1 MFRIVHWSRA
11 LSAIDF
17 TLYSFLVR
25 QLQDGHL
32 DEPIDL
38 SIVQHRRPI
47 PEAWPVV
54 FTGIVTFR
62 KSIRY
67 FTVSDGRT
75 TVACYGSVPD
85 ELYER
90 VAHLEPGAILHLIDA
105 EPRFNAEQNAYV
117 LDVQDVMSLKAYE
130 NHVNAMRTQEAER
143 MARVR
148 AVNTFY
154 DDTNVYSG
162 V

>member
-1 MFRIVHWSRA
+1 M
-11 LSAIDF
+11 SAVDF
-17 TLYSFLVR
+17 TLYTYLVR
-25 QLQDGHL
+25 QLQEGQL
-32 DEPIDL
+32 DETIDL

-54 FTGIVTFR
+54 FTGLVTFR

-67 FTVSDGRT
+67 FTVSDGKT

-90 VAHLEPGAILHLIDA
+90 VAHLEPGAIIHLIDS
-105 EPRFNAEQNAYV
+105 EPRFNSEQNAYV
-117 LDVQDVMSLKAYE
+117 LDVQDVMTLKAYE
-130 NHVNAMRTQEAER
+130 NHVNAMRIREAER
-143 MARVR
+143 LARMR
-148 AVNTFY
+148 TANTFY
-154 DDTNVYSG
+154 DDAVLYSS